1 MPRLDETRQRVNVV
15 VGDVGALDARRPDD
29 FLRAHRVQ
37 QQALDFGLAAFVAVG
52 VDEAAFVRNQRAVA
66 VGLYPAGFAHQAGVE
81 HGQAEPL
88 GHALGDLAVVAVD
101 LLVAPAVEVE
111 LGDGDAALVVD
122 DDGGPESRHHRS
134 SVGTSRSSTARE
146 TLADG
151 AVVARGGQHHHRL
164 EFGDGV
170 GDLRDAAC
178 RSWRKSA
185 SS

>member
-1 MPRLDETRQRVNVV
+1 M
-15 VGDVGALDARRPDD
+15 
-29 FLRAHRVQ
+29 RAHRVQ
-37 QQALDFGLAAFVAVG
+37 QQALDFGLAPFVAVG

-66 VGLYPAGFAHQAGVE
+66 VGLYPAGFARQAGVE

-122 DDGGPESRHHRS
+122 DEGGARVSAPQVVGRHVPQLDGPRD
-134 SVGTSRSSTARE
+134 A
-146 TLADG
+146 LADG